1 MPDLGVTGG
10 HIHYEVHG
18 RGYPVLLFAPGF
30 LSSRIE
36 RWSTN
41 PARPGVAQDW
51 LDPIAELS
59 AEFQLIALDVRN
71 AGSSRAAVGPSDDWT
86 TYTSDHLALIDHL
99 AIERCHVMGACIGVS
114 FALAIAEARPGLVS
128 ALVLQNPI
136 GLSRTNRSALDH
148 EFDLWVE
155 GVRNRP
161 NIDERLLPGFRQRM
175 FGGDFI
181 FSVSREF
188 VRSCAIP
195 MLLMPGDDVVHPAE
209 VSADLARAPKAEV
222 LAPWK
227 GPHYRDAAM
236 ESVRAFFRAH
246 RPEATAERG
255 AGT

>member
-1 MPDLGVTGG
+1 
-10 HIHYEVHG
+10 
-18 RGYPVLLFAPGF
+18 
-30 LSSRIE
+30 
-36 RWSTN
+36 
-41 PARPGVAQDW
+41 
-51 LDPIAELS
+51 
-59 AEFQLIALDVRN
+59 
-71 AGSSRAAVGPSDDWT
+71 
-86 TYTSDHLALIDHL
+86 
-99 AIERCHVMGACIGVS
+99 
-114 FALAIAEARPGLVS
+114 
-128 ALVLQNPI
+128 
-136 GLSRTNRSALDH
+136 
-148 EFDLWVE
+148 
-155 GVRNRP
+155 
-161 NIDERLLPGFRQRM
+161 M